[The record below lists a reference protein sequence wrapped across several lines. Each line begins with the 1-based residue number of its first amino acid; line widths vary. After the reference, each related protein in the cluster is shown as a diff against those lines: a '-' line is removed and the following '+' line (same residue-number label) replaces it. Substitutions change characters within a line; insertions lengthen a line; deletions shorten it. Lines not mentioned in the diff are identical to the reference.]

1 MFVWWCVVDQNLSFV
16 GIRTLEIPSDY
27 DQYVGKNMSN
37 NVISIVNKHG
47 ESSVDWEGKRYVG
60 LTRK

>member
-27 DQYVGKNMSN
+27 DQYVGKNMPN
-37 NVISIVNKHG
+37 NVISIVNNHG
-47 ESSVDWEGKRYVG
+47 ESSVDWEGKRYVR

>member
-27 DQYVGKNMSN
+27 DQYVGKNMPN